1 MFAQGDPPV
10 IVEAITPEIRHILPL
25 GFVTRNGIGGNVVI

>member
-10 IVEAITPEIRHILPL
+10 IVQAITPEIRHILPP
-25 GFVTRNGIGGNVVI
+25 GICYSERHRRDVMI